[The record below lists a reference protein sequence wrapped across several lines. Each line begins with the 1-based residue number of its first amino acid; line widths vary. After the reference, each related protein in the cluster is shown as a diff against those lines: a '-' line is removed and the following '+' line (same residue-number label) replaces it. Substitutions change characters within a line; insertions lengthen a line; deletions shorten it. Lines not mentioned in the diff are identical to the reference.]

1 MLFCKMKQLYI
12 QGSTQHY
19 FSVQSMNWQVRSV
32 NTWKRSN
39 GNNQPCKSR
48 WQVLTR
54 RRVQRPNIYCTADGL
69 VAYDGPELEPRARR
83 LLGRWDELDHTLDLS
98 HKGRGGH
105 MGPSNFMYNFYR
117 EFLNFDCP
125 MPYATEQNQPWKLT
139 DFVELHS

>member
-1 MLFCKMKQLYI
+1 MTSVDAPPRIAPKHLLYS
-12 QGSTQHY
+12 G
-19 FSVQSMNWQVRSV
+19 
-32 NTWKRSN
+32 
-39 GNNQPCKSR
+39 C
-48 WQVLTR
+48 
-54 RRVQRPNIYCTADGL
+54 L

-125 MPYATEQNQPWKLT
+125 MPYATEQNQP
-139 DFVELHS
+139 